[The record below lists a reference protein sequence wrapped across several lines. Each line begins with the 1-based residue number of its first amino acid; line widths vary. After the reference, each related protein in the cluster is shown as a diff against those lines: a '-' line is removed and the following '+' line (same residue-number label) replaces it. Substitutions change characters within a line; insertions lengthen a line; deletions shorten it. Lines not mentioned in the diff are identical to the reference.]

1 MLGFMF
7 AYDVYFLP
15 WVNVNALF
23 SISAFTIFSRSFL
36 DDFLECLPQRLKT
49 DKLESKTLKI
59 SVVYPIELAILSND
73 FGDALGPRFFTASFI
88 VLS

>member
-36 DDFLECLPQRLKT
+36 DDFWNVCQ
-49 DKLESKTLKI
+49 S
-59 SVVYPIELAILSND
+59 A
-73 FGDALGPRFFTASFI
+73 
-88 VLS
+88 